1 MPGDPLRKFEIPRW
15 VQLVGLPL
23 AVVGVWELISAVDH
37 AIFIFVVAA
46 LIAILLNPI
55 VRAFTRFR
63 VPRSLAVFLVYG
75 LFAVALGSLAV
86 VVGTVVADQVRS
98 GSDMVQNEFNT
109 PAGGGETPAEVKLD
123 RLQRWLN
130 DHGLEQVHVRDVGNQ
145 AIVQIESIDIK
156 QYSGQAVDVAQG
168 VAIGVFESLFNVV
181 LVIVISIY
189 MLLDA
194 DRLSRFLHRLFPG
207 GDPNNDL
214 ISRCEKALIAYVRG
228 QTLVSLV
235 IGTTAGVGC
244 WILGVTGIFPNGAHY
259 AIAFGAWAA
268 VTEVIP
274 YVGPWIGAIPPLIV
288 ALVESPTAA
297 IAVALLFL
305 AIHQVE
311 GHIVVPKLMS
321 GAVGVHPLGVIFSLL
336 AATELY
342 GIAGVLVALPLVAV
356 GREVVLFLRE
366 RITFESWR
374 GQPIPVGVPVEVER
388 HEPTPPPPAPPAPD
402 PPAST

>member
-1 MPGDPLRKFEIPRW
+1 MPGAPLRKFEIPRW

-23 AVVGVWELISAVDH
+23 AVIGVWQLISAVDH

-63 VPRSLAVFLVYG
+63 MPRSLAVFLVYG
-75 LFAVALGSLAV
+75 LFAVALGSLAIV
-86 VVGTVVADQVRS
+86 AGTVVADQVRS
-98 GSDMVQNEFNT
+98 GSDTVQNEFNT
-109 PAGGGETPAEVKLD
+109 PRGGGETPAEVKLD
-123 RLQRWLN
+123 HLQTWLN
-130 DHGLEQVHVRDVGNQ
+130 DHGLEQVHVRDIGNQ
-145 AIVQIESIDIK
+145 AIDQIESIDIK
-156 QYSGQAVDVAQG
+156 QYSGKAVDVAQG

-181 LVIVISIY
+181 LVLVISIY

-207 GDPNNDL
+207 GDPDSDL
-214 ISRCEKALIAYVRG
+214 IARCEKALIAYVRG

-244 WILGVTGIFPNGAHY
+244 WLLGVVGIFPNGEHY

-274 YVGPWIGAIPPLIV
+274 YVGPWLGAIPPLIV
-288 ALVESPTAA
+288 ALAYSPTAA
-297 IAVALLFL
+297 IAVAVLFL
-305 AIHQVE
+305 FIHQIE
-311 GHIVVPKLMS
+311 GHIVVPKLMA
-321 GAVGVHPLGVIFSLL
+321 GAVGVHPLGVIFALL

-366 RITFESWR
+366 RFTFESWR
-374 GQPIPVGVPVEVER
+374 GEPIPVGVPVEVEAR
-388 HEPTPPPPAPPAPD
+388 EPTPPPASEPPPA
-402 PPAST
+402 TR